1 LIPGTSLESSIRA
14 AELSRSHSGVY
25 AAAGVH
31 PNELNTETP
40 DCTDYITE
48 ILLNP
53 GVVAV
58 GETGLDL
65 YHDRI
70 PLERQLECFRKHI
83 IMAEAFGLTLIVHSR
98 NAEREVLDT
107 LPESLSVPV
116 IMHCYTGPD
125 DIAMEAASRGYYI
138 GFAGPVTFRRNSRL
152 RDLAGSLPV
161 ERILIETDS
170 PYLSPEPV
178 RGRRNEPSNVRF
190 IADTISKIW
199 DRNYEDTTE
208 ILFRNSLKALQLSN
222 ARRTDLAYRL
232 FGNIYMNITGK
243 CNNNCRFCIKN
254 ITDGIE
260 GYYLKH
266 HEEPGRERL
275 EAIIG
280 LLKPD
285 MGNELV
291 FCGFGEPTMRPELLR
306 NLAEKASEKGFSVR
320 LDTNG
325 TCLERL
331 SFEETAELLV
341 PFDSVS
347 VSLNASSRE
356 EYNRI
361 CRPEEATAWDSM
373 MNFIELARKTASLRL
388 TAVRYPG
395 LDMGSVMELA
405 ESLNLPFR
413 ARG

>member
-1 LIPGTSLESSIRA
+1 MESSIRA
-14 AELSRSHSGVY
+14 AEISRSRSGVY

-31 PNELNTETP
+31 PNDLNSEAS
-40 DCTDYITE
+40 DCTDFIAG
-48 ILLNP
+48 ILLHP
-53 GVVAV
+53 AVVAV

-70 PLERQLECFRKHI
+70 PLTRQRECFRKHI
-83 IMAEAFGLTLIVHSR
+83 VMAEAFGLTLIVHSR

-107 LPESLSVPV
+107 LPENLSVPV

-138 GFAGPVTFRRNSRL
+138 GFAGPVTFQRNDRL
-152 RDLAGSLPV
+152 RDLARSLPV
-161 ERILIETDS
+161 DRILIETDS

-178 RGRRNEPSNVRF
+178 RGRRNEPSNVSF
-190 IADTISKIW
+190 IAETLSEIW
-199 DRNYEDTTE
+199 DENYEDTAE
-208 ILFRNSLKALQLSN
+208 ILLRNSLEALQLSPL
-222 ARRTDLAYRL
+222 RRTDLAYRL
-232 FGNIYMNITGK
+232 SGNIYMNITGK
-243 CNNNCRFCIKN
+243 CSNNCRFCIKN
-254 ITDGIE
+254 MTDGIE

-275 EAIIG
+275 EAIIE
-280 LLKPD
+280 LLEPD

-320 LDTNG
+320 LNTNG

-331 SFEETAELLV
+331 SFEETAELLA
-341 PFDSVS
+341 PFNSVS

-361 CRPEEATAWDSM
+361 CRPAEATAWDSM
-373 MNFIELARKTASLRL
+373 MKFIELAEKIASVRL
-388 TAVRYPG
+388 TAVKYPG
-395 LDMGSVMELA
+395 LDMGPVRELA
-405 ESLNLPFR
+405 GNLNLPFR